1 MTRYSITYTIKGSEL
16 VKTASI
22 VERDEQRAKKMLRAY
37 IKEDGDVVEEIRSI
51 TVERENVS
59 ASKALE
65 YEALEEIKAIIK
77 SLGEG
82 SYLATAFAGCF
93 EDAENNIED
102 DAAYSM
108 KDRWESAE
116 RKLAEAEKNITSIE
130 LDNRDLRIALDR
142 VKQEAADA
150 QQALRDKT
158 LAPDDMTDIQQLID
172 ETIYDLDSRV
182 KAAAQAIVKYA
193 DDPASPEFQ
202 QAVSS
207 HRSLGSRLD
216 YYRALNSRI
225 IAAMKAGA

>member
-1 MTRYSITYTIKGSEL
+1 MKRYSITYTVRGVEDE
-16 VKTASI
+16 KTGSI
-22 VERDEQRAKKMLRAY
+22 VERDEHRAKKVLRALL
-37 IKEDGDVVEEIRSI
+37 KEDGDVLESIRDIEVECEVGA
-51 TVERENVS
+51 TKQQERE
-59 ASKALE
+59 AL
-65 YEALEEIKAIIK
+65 AEIKAIVEA
-77 SLGEG
+77 LGEN

-116 RKLAEAEKNITSIE
+116 RKLAEAEKKIASIE

-207 HRSLGSRLD
+207 HRNLGSRLD
-216 YYRALNSRI
+216 YYRALNSRV